1 MSEISQESPLLGFFS
16 RERESGGGSPAGVTV
31 IECPFLGYVNL
42 RGDVKDA
49 LFVDAVHRV
58 LGVALPSS
66 PNSPVETDDRTV
78 CWMGPDEWLAIVRP
92 GAEAEITTAFRESV
106 AGFHASVTDVT
117 GGYTMLNL
125 AGRHARDLLS
135 KGCTLDLHPRAFAPG
150 QCAQTNLAKT
160 AVLLIPRSNDPDLQS
175 FDVVVRRS
183 FADYLAHWIEHSA
196 REYGLAM
203 RGGKA

>member
-1 MSEISQESPLLGFFS
+1 MSEISQESPLLGSFS
-16 RERESGGGSPAGVTV
+16 RGQKTGNGSPGVTI
-31 IECPFLGYVNL
+31 IERPFLGYVNL
-42 RGDVKDA
+42 RGDVNDA
-49 LFVDAVHRV
+49 SFVDAVDRV

-66 PNSPVETDDRTV
+66 PNSLVETDDRTV

-92 GAEAEITTAFRESV
+92 GAEAEITTALRESV
-106 AGFHASVTDVT
+106 AGFHASVTDIT

-125 AGRHARDLLS
+125 AGRHARDLLA

-150 QCAQTNLAKT
+150 QCVQTNLAKT
-160 AVLLIPRSNDPDLQS
+160 AILLVSRNNDPDLQS

-196 REYGLAM
+196 REYGLAI
-203 RGGKA
+203 GVGEV